1 MATQNRATDFP
12 GDSNFTNALPPTPAA
27 LQEKIATLE
36 MVTRTLNTFLESGNC
51 IEASKHLLSFALRQT
66 QSTAGFLGVVLEG
79 PVLRVLVH
87 EGALLFN
94 HRDESHDSDSSNDHH
109 AQVQQFARQPF
120 FEVPLGSNLLVEVI
134 AQRRALISNDIET
147 HRLPSGHPQ
156 ILHLL
161 GVPICKGSETVA
173 VLAVAN
179 RQGGYTTDQLRSLET
194 ACQATGLLYDNYR
207 QSVQRAQLE
216 EQRAR
221 LEAEFRQSQKMEVL
235 GQLAG
240 GIAHDFNNSLMV
252 LSGSANLLERT
263 LPANS
268 SAGPYLDQIRRTTEK
283 AAMVTRQSLAFSR
296 KQVLDVKPIDVH
308 EALSDCEF
316 MLPRLLGSD
325 VELTFQPEARSSWI
339 CADAAQFE
347 QVVVNL
353 AVNARDAMPVGGPLS
368 IRTWNEDRL
377 PGPVEWSFGASE
389 SAMWIVLEVKDAGSG
404 MDEQT
409 RAHIF
414 EPFFTTKP
422 VGKGTGLGLSTV
434 YGIVTQF
441 GGKIEVHSELNVG
454 TRFLISFP
462 VANSLMTRNAAA
474 LRAPESAFTAVP
486 RERLTIL
493 LVDDEPALCQAIAE
507 CLREAGH
514 CVLDSQNPYDA
525 LELARYPG
533 RTIDLLLTDIVMP
546 GLRGTELAQQV
557 RALQPGIQLIY
568 MSGYAEGLADLAIP
582 AGAVFL
588 QKPFRFASLL
598 EQITLVK
605 RSGTKT

>member
-1 MATQNRATDFP
+1 
-12 GDSNFTNALPPTPAA
+12 
-27 LQEKIATLE
+27 
-36 MVTRTLNTFLESGNC
+36 
-51 IEASKHLLSFALRQT
+51 
-66 QSTAGFLGVVLEG
+66 
-79 PVLRVLVH
+79 
-87 EGALLFN
+87 
-94 HRDESHDSDSSNDHH
+94 
-109 AQVQQFARQPF
+109 
-120 FEVPLGSNLLVEVI
+120 
-134 AQRRALISNDIET
+134 
-147 HRLPSGHPQ
+147 
-156 ILHLL
+156 
-161 GVPICKGSETVA
+161 
-173 VLAVAN
+173 
-179 RQGGYTTDQLRSLET
+179 
-194 ACQATGLLYDNYR
+194 
-207 QSVQRAQLE
+207 
-216 EQRAR
+216 
-221 LEAEFRQSQKMEVL
+221 
-235 GQLAG
+235 
-240 GIAHDFNNSLMV
+240 
-252 LSGSANLLERT
+252 
-263 LPANS
+263 
-268 SAGPYLDQIRRTTEK
+268 
-283 AAMVTRQSLAFSR
+283 
-296 KQVLDVKPIDVH
+296 
-308 EALSDCEF
+308 
-316 MLPRLLGSD
+316 
-325 VELTFQPEARSSWI
+325 
-339 CADAAQFE
+339 
-347 QVVVNL
+347 
-353 AVNARDAMPVGGPLS
+353 
-368 IRTWNEDRL
+368 
-377 PGPVEWSFGASE
+377 
-389 SAMWIVLEVKDAGSG
+389 